1 MKELIIIGAGGMG
14 RTLYCNAMES
24 IGYGE
29 VFRIKGFLDDN
40 AEALAGYEGYPPILG
55 TIKDYQPCP
64 EDVFASSLGGSA
76 RRPCIEEIIRRGGEF
91 LELIHKT
98 ARIYQNVKL
107 GKGNFIGA
115 YSVLGND
122 AVVGDYNMIQSYTVI
137 GHDVRI
143 GNWNRLDTHV
153 TVFTKEYVP
162 NNLYHCELIPKA
174 NRFRFLDAYRDKN
187 MLDFLLPGENVVHS
201 ILKNMNGYYY
211 FEGKPVTEEEAKA
224 ISAGSHQL
232 HGRSV
237 SRAGPCTVAAGVGFS
252 GLAE

>member
-55 TIKDYQPCP
+55 AIKDYQPCP

-122 AVVGDYNMIQSYTVI
+122 AVVGDFNMIQSYTVI

-153 TVFTKEYVP
+153 TCVGGIVIEDETTIHTSAVINHGITVGSGAHVGALSFV
-162 NNLYHCELIPKA
+162 I
-174 NRFRFLDAYRDKN
+174 R
-187 MLDFLLPGENVVHS
+187 NV
-201 ILKNMNGYYY
+201 K
-211 FEGKPVTEEEAKA
+211 
-224 ISAGSHQL
+224 
-232 HGRSV
+232 
-237 SRAGPCTVAAGVGFS
+237 PCTTVFGNPAKMITINQS
-252 GLAE
+252 